1 MKKKKKI
8 IITISAIIA
17 IIIAVIVAIKI
28 LGIKAGSPEEGTN
41 GEVAQNTDTNEPSN
55 PEPTREV
62 QTITQTQ
69 TPTRSVSPTDTSKWD
84 LNRVNPIE
92 DTAGIKVPVPK
103 GYTASSI
110 DGEHTVNTG
119 FVIYEGEE
127 AVTDENKD
135 AAQTTR
141 DQWVWVPVENMSDI
155 YFTDSNG
162 KKHGQLWDFSTTGR
176 TKKSYTAGS
185 GYREPDR
192 VTSYDKSTQLPKNE
206 AEYDQTELNE
216 ELQDEFEY
224 CINSIEKYGGFYIG
238 RYETGNLS
246 KPKAKVVKGN
256 TDISSQTWYTMYKKS
271 KQIVPNGN
279 KNVRTSMIWG
289 SLWDHTLN
297 FLVTS
302 GNKQY
307 SEITNSTSWGNYSN
321 NTVSRTWK

>member
-92 DTAGIKVPVPK
+92 DT
-103 GYTASSI
+103 
-110 DGEHTVNTG
+110 HTVNTG

-289 SLWDHTLN
+289 SLWDH
-297 FLVTS
+297 
-302 GNKQY
+302 
-307 SEITNSTSWGNYSN
+307 SN